1 MGVIPFSPV
10 RRNLRLRLEALL
22 VTMHRL
28 ALTMDANARHIEK
41 AVALQARTRRANRL
55 SGDGAGGE
63 GRRAGAPPLGP
74 RSVPPA

>member
-1 MGVIPFSPV
+1 MAVIPFSPV

-28 ALTMDANARHIEK
+28 ALTMDANARHIER
-41 AVALQARTRRANRL
+41 AVALQARTRRARL
-55 SGDGAGGE
+55 SGDGAGGA
-63 GRRAGAPPLGP
+63 GRRAEAPPLGP